1 MAPRTL
7 NLYLDLG
14 GWEYE
19 GHPRDGV
26 ATCEGFYRVY
36 SWGRPGLRIHVPV
49 EADSRTIRFKSG
61 LDPRDTF
68 VWRRS

>member
-19 GHPRDGV
+19 GSPRDGV

-36 SWGRPGLRIHVPV
+36 SWGAPGLWVHIPV
-49 EADSRTIRFKSG
+49 EADSRTIKFRSRCG
-61 LDPRDTF
+61 DTF